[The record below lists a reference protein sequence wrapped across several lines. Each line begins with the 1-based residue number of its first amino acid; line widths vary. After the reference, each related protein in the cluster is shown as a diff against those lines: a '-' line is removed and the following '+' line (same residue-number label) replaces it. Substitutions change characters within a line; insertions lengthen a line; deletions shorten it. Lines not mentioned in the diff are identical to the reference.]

1 MKVGTDAVLLGAW
14 ASNGRA
20 KNILDIG
27 TGSGLLAL
35 MMAQRN
41 PDAGILG
48 IDIHKA
54 SVAEA
59 NENFSISPWAER
71 LSSREISLQE
81 YTDLAEEAYDLIISN
96 PPFFIDSLLPDTH
109 NKTIAH
115 HNGELPHEV
124 IASSAVKLLIEEGS
138 LSMVLPVESH
148 DLFCKHAAN
157 NGLCLKRKMIITP
170 VKGKLANRI
179 LSEWGRKES
188 KTQTCK
194 LCIRDTSGAYTDEYI
209 KLTKDFYL
217 AY

>member
-14 ASNGRA
+14 AGIGRA

-59 NENFSISPWAER
+59 NKNFSASPWADR
-71 LSSREISLQE
+71 LSSREISLQKF
-81 YTDLAEEAYDLIISN
+81 TDLAEEAYDMIISN
-96 PPFFIDSLLPDTH
+96 PPFFNFSLLPDTH

-115 HNGELPHEV
+115 HSGELPHEV
-124 IASSAVKLLIEEGS
+124 IALSAAKLLNDKGS
-138 LSMVLPVESH
+138 LALVLPVESH
-148 DLFCKHAAN
+148 DLFCKHATN

-179 LSEWGRKES
+179 LSEWGGKES

-209 KLTKDFYL
+209 ELTKDFYL